1 MPRQLGAGATVL
13 RPIVRLTR
21 YVFRMPASE
30 RSRVADDAS
39 SVTDVAGLLAAAV
52 AGIGG
57 SERPGQVTMAR
68 AVQRAIETGEHLA
81 VQAGTGTGKSLA
93 YLVPAVRHAVAEQ
106 ATVVVSTATIALQR
120 QLIDRDLPR
129 LAAAMASALGRE
141 PVFAI
146 LKGRRNYLCLQRLR
160 GGPADDQGEALFDPG
175 AVSAIGRQVGR
186 LHEWAATTKTGDR
199 DELVP
204 GVGEQAWRQVSVSA
218 RECLGVQRCLF
229 GTQCYAELA
238 RAEAGRA
245 DIVVTN
251 HALLAID
258 ALEDFDVFPEHDVV
272 IIDEAHDLTDRVT
285 SVASDELSAP
295 AAETAARRCGK
306 MIDEKWVT
314 RLREAAEA
322 AERVLAEVPA
332 GRIDM
337 LDEALAATLESL
349 RDAAAGCAAEFRI
362 TSNVNNEE
370 PDRVAARRAALA
382 ALGEVRDA
390 ADRVLDAFR
399 PGIADRTHVVW
410 MDRPSSVLVRG
421 DGPPGP
427 PARLTRGDDP
437 LGESGRPPTL
447 RVAPLSVGGLL
458 ASRLFGSRTVVL
470 TSATLALGGSF
481 EPLARQWGLAQ
492 PPGEPRSQSVA
503 PADSITPASVSSPDQ
518 LSPDQLSPDHSSVTS
533 VAPDTD
539 DAETRDPGESGESH
553 TLAWTGIDVGSPFDH
568 PRSAILYVARHLPP
582 PGRDGLAESYID
594 EIAELIEAAGGRTLG
609 LFSSMRAARQSTD
622 ELRGRIE
629 YPLLCQGDD
638 QTSQLV
644 AQFAADEATCL
655 FGTLSL
661 WQGVDVPGSSL
672 QLVIIDRIP
681 FPRPDDPLASA
692 RQRAVAA
699 RGGNGFMSVAA
710 AQAALLLAQG
720 TGRLLR
726 TMTDRGV
733 VAVLDPRLST
743 ARYAGF
749 LRASL
754 PPFWTTTDPQV
765 VRAALRRLAASASSA
780 EAVRAADD
788 TKS

>member
-1 MPRQLGAGATVL
+1 MHTA
-13 RPIVRLTR
+13 
-21 YVFRMPASE
+21 
-30 RSRVADDAS
+30 ADS
-39 SVTDVAGLLAAAV
+39 DVAGLLAAAV

-57 SERPGQVTMAR
+57 AERPGQVTMAK
-68 AVQRAIETGEHLA
+68 AVQRAIDTGEHLA

-93 YLVPAVRHAVAEQ
+93 YLVPAARHAVGEHS
-106 ATVVVSTATIALQR
+106 TVVVSTATIALQR

-129 LAAAMASALGRE
+129 LAAAIAPMLGRE

-160 GGPADDQGEALFDPG
+160 GGPADDQNEVLFDPG
-175 AVSAIGRQVGR
+175 AVSAIGRQVQR
-186 LHEWAATTKTGDR
+186 LHEWAATTETGDR

-218 RECLGVQRCLF
+218 RECLGVQRCPF
-229 GTQCYAELA
+229 GTQCYAEQA
-238 RAEAGRA
+238 REDAGKA

-272 IIDEAHDLTDRVT
+272 VIDEAHDLTDRVT

-295 AAETAARRCGK
+295 GMEVAARRCGK
-306 MIDEKWVT
+306 MIDEKQVA
-314 RLREAAEA
+314 RLREAAA
-322 AERVLAEVPA
+322 GAERVLADIPA
-332 GRIDM
+332 GRIDV
-337 LDEALAATLESL
+337 LDEALATALESV
-349 RDAAAGCAAEFRI
+349 RDAAGGCAAEFR
-362 TSNVNNEE
+362 TSSKIDDSE
-370 PDRVAARRAALA
+370 PDRAAARRAALA
-382 ALGEVRDA
+382 ALGEVGDA
-390 ADRVLDAFR
+390 AARILGAFGV
-399 PGIADRTHVVW
+399 GIADRTDVVW
-410 MDRPSSVLVRG
+410 MDQPTSSAG
-421 DGPPGP
+421 GTGGSPPDWQG
-427 PARLTRGDDP
+427 
-437 LGESGRPPTL
+437 GRPGTL
-447 RVAPLSVGGLL
+447 RVAPLGVGGLL
-458 ASRLFGSRTVVL
+458 TSRLFRRKTVVL

-481 EPLARQWGLAQ
+481 EPLARQWGLA
-492 PPGEPRSQSVA
+492 GA
-503 PADSITPASVSSPDQ
+503 ADSGSSLAPEPDEEPE
-518 LSPDQLSPDHSSVTS
+518 PDFIAELEAGEHS
-533 VAPDTD
+533 
-539 DAETRDPGESGESH
+539 
-553 TLAWTGIDVGSPFDH
+553 LAWTGMDVGSPFDH
-568 PRSAILYVARHLPP
+568 PRSAILYVAKHLPP
-582 PGRDGLAESYID
+582 PGRDGLAESYLD
-594 EIAELIEAAGGRTLG
+594 ELAELIEAAGGRTLG
-609 LFSSMRAARQSTD
+609 LFSSMRAARQAADS
-622 ELRGRIE
+622 LSGRIE

-644 AQFAADEATCL
+644 TQFAADEATCL

-672 QLVIIDRIP
+672 QLVVIDRIP

-710 AQAALLLAQG
+710 TQAALLLAQG
-720 TGRLLR
+720 AGRLLR

-765 VRAALRRLAASASSA
+765 VRGALRRLAAGSPPSGGEPSGPG
-780 EAVRAADD
+780 R
-788 TKS
+788 